1 MIRKG
6 IVTKVMFNRRTRDKQ
21 ITVVDPDKYVPET
34 RPTHNKNCK
43 YDPDNRKGHGRGGYL
58 KYGYGR

>member
-6 IVTKVMFNRRTRDKQ
+6 IVTKVMFNRRTMDKQ

-58 KYGYGR
+58 KYGYGK

>member
-6 IVTKVMFNRRTRDKQ
+6 IITKVTFNRHTKDTQ

-34 RPTHNKNCK
+34 RPIHNKNCK

-58 KYGYGR
+58 KYGYGK